1 MDWTWYLLS
10 FKGRINRAKLW
21 LALFVILG
29 WMIFLA
35 ALIGGLDRLLGIPTR
50 SIHFDL
56 NEVFGIVDPATYRRA
71 IAMLRTGQVP
81 ASYLVPMLVHT
92 AGMVVFI
99 WIYAATAIK
108 RLHDRDKSGWWLLP
122 FFVAP
127 GLYGQFADRLPDSYV
142 TASFAWV
149 AFALYLW
156 GFVELYFLKGTNWPN
171 RFGPSPLPKMQ
182 SRPRTTTA

>member
-1 MDWTWYLLS
+1 MDWTWYLLG
-10 FKGRINRAKLW
+10 FNGRINRARLW

-35 ALIGGLDRLLGIPTR
+35 AVTAGLDRLLGIPTR

-56 NEVFGIVDPATYRRA
+56 NEVFGVIDPATYQRA
-71 IAMLRTGQVP
+71 LELLRTGEVP
-81 ASYLVPMLVHT
+81 AGYIASFLFHT
-92 AGMVVFI
+92 AGMVAFI

-122 FFVAP
+122 FFVVP
-127 GLYGQFADRLPDSYV
+127 GLYEQFADRLPDSYL
-142 TASFAWV
+142 TIWCAWA

-156 GFVELYFLKGTNWPN
+156 GFVELYFLKGTNWTN

-182 SRPRTTTA
+182 SRPRTTIA